1 MNKEHVSGQLLAGYV
16 RGDEGLAGDEVW
28 AIEAHLETCAECR
41 GRLSAVSLPTV
52 SALVDDVW
60 AGLGPKLAET
70 GPGRSRSRWAG
81 RLHTW
86 VTPVML
92 PWLVMIILLPATGF
106 LLDWAGFTWS
116 RNYSFVQLFSPVL
129 PVLGVAVSWSKG
141 LDPAY
146 ELVTSAPRGGFYL
159 LLRRTTAVLA
169 VVLPMQALASWL
181 GGDGFGGLALLP
193 SLAFTTGTLALGGL
207 IGVTRAAYVLAG
219 IWVVVVL
226 APAVAS
232 QGRAT
237 VLEPDLLPVWGVIF
251 ALTMAVVVLRR
262 SAFGLLSGSER

>member
-1 MNKEHVSGQLLAGYV
+1 MNKEHVSERLLAGYV
-16 RGDEGLAGDEVW
+16 RGDDGLTGDEVW
-28 AIEAHLETCAECR
+28 AVEAHLESCADCR
-41 GRLSAVSLPTV
+41 GRLSEVSSPMV

-92 PWLVMIILLPATGF
+92 PWLVMIILIPATGF

-116 RNYSFVQLFSPVL
+116 GGYSFVQLFSPVL

-159 LLRRTTAVLA
+159 VLRRTTAVLA
-169 VVLPMQALASWL
+169 VVLPVQALAAWVA
-181 GGDGFGGLALLP
+181 GGGFGLGLLP

-207 IGVTRAAYVLAG
+207 IGVTRAAYVLSG
-219 IWVVVVL
+219 IWLTVVL

-237 VLEPDLLPVWGVIF
+237 AFDPHLLPVWGVIF
-251 ALTMAVVVLRR
+251 ALTAVVVVLRR
-262 SAFGLLSGSER
+262 SSFGLLSGTER

>member
-1 MNKEHVSGQLLAGYV
+1 MNKEHVSGRLLAGYV
-16 RGDEGLAGDEVW
+16 RGDDGLAGDEVW
-28 AIEAHLETCAECR
+28 AVEAHLESCADCR
-41 GRLSAVSLPTV
+41 EQLAVLSMPAV

-70 GPGRSRSRWAG
+70 GPGRSRTRWAG

-92 PWLVMIILLPATGF
+92 PWLVMIILIPAVGF
-106 LLDWAGFTWS
+106 LLDWYGLTS
-116 RNYSFVQLFSPVL
+116 SENYSFVQLFSPVL

-169 VVLPMQALASWL
+169 VVLPIQALSSWL
-181 GGDGFGGLALLP
+181 GGGGFGLGLLP

-219 IWVVVVL
+219 VWVAAVL
-226 APAVAS
+226 APTVAS

-237 VLEPDLLPVWGVIF
+237 VLEPRLLPLWGVIF

-262 SAFGLLSGSER
+262 SAFGLLGGSER

>member
-16 RGDEGLAGDEVW
+16 RGDDGLAGDEVW
-28 AIEAHLETCAECR
+28 AVEAHLESCAECR
-41 GRLSAVSLPTV
+41 GRLSAVSQPTV

-60 AGLGPKLAET
+60 AGLGPKLAEV

-81 RLHTW
+81 RMHTW

-92 PWLVMIILLPATGF
+92 PWLVMIILIPATGF
-106 LLDWAGFTWS
+106 LLDWASFTWS
-116 RNYSFVQLFSPVL
+116 ENYSFVQLFSPVL

-159 LLRRTTAVLA
+159 VLRRTTAVLA
-169 VVLPMQALASWL
+169 VVLPIQALGGWL
-181 GGDGFGGLALLP
+181 GGGGFGLGLLP

-207 IGVTRAAYVLAG
+207 IGVARAAYVLAG
-219 IWVVVVL
+219 IWMAVIL

-237 VLEPDLLPVWGVIF
+237 ALDPDLLPMWGVIF
-251 ALTMAVVVLRR
+251 ALTAVVVVLRR
-262 SAFGLLSGSER
+262 GAFGLLSGTER

>member
-28 AIEAHLETCAECR
+28 AVEAHLESCAECR
-41 GRLSAVSLPTV
+41 EQLSVLSMPAVSV
-52 SALVDDVW
+52 LVDDVW
-60 AGLGPKLAET
+60 AGLGPKLAEARP
-70 GPGRSRSRWAG
+70 GPMRSRWAG

-92 PWLVMIILLPATGF
+92 PWLVMIVLIPAVGL
-106 LLDWAGFTWS
+106 LLDWYGFTS
-116 RNYSFVQLFSPVL
+116 SEDYSFVQLFSPVL
-129 PVLGVAVSWSKG
+129 PVLGVAVSWAKG

-146 ELVTSAPRGGFYL
+146 ELVTSTPRAGLYL

-169 VVLPMQALASWL
+169 VVLPIQALSSWL
-181 GGDGFGGLALLP
+181 GGGGFGLGLLP

-207 IGVTRAAYVLAG
+207 IGVVRAAYVLAG
-219 IWVVVVL
+219 VWVAVIL

-232 QGRAT
+232 QGHAAA
-237 VLEPDLLPVWGVIF
+237 LEPQLLPVWGAVF
-251 ALTMAVVVLRR
+251 ALSTVVVMLRR
-262 SAFGLLSGSER
+262 SVFGLLTGSER